1 MICMEVCQNQLICNP
16 SFSSNDVWLF
26 DSAMRT
32 ATWEADPVKQKE
44 IFDKTIQ
51 DNVAPYVE
59 RIEQHIIKNGTG
71 HLVGQGVSK

>member
-1 MICMEVCQNQLICNP
+1 
-16 SFSSNDVWLF
+16 
-26 DSAMRT
+26 MRT